1 MVMQVSEA
9 DSAISNRESIAIIL
23 RRLATLAI
31 LAFMIECIRKYI
43 SVEQVGEV
51 GEGGLCS
58 NDLRQTTAW

>member
-31 LAFMIECIRKYI
+31 LAFMIECIREYI
-43 SVEQVGEV
+43 TVEQVGEV
-51 GEGGLCS
+51 SEGGLCS